1 MDIQEELERTRL
13 FNLLKSHILILG
25 KLDELCQELSGM
37 DTKKFIEV
45 YDGLAEHFIE
55 NGENHEDN

>member
-1 MDIQEELERTRL
+1 MDIQEELERTRI

-25 KLDELCQELSGM
+25 KLDELWQELSGM

>member
-37 DTKKFIEV
+37 DTKEFIEV
-45 YDGLAEHFIE
+45 YDGLAKHFI
-55 NGENHEDN
+55 NDEDN